1 MRHRITCAS
10 CKTNKQVGLDDT
22 DMDALLRSHQIDPAA
37 LRSDDFDTFF
47 DKRGRALCAIIE
59 SAMGKGIDASGV
71 KFRS

>member
-1 MRHRITCAS
+1 
-10 CKTNKQVGLDDT
+10 
-22 DMDALLRSHQIDPAA
+22 MDALLRSHQIDPAA